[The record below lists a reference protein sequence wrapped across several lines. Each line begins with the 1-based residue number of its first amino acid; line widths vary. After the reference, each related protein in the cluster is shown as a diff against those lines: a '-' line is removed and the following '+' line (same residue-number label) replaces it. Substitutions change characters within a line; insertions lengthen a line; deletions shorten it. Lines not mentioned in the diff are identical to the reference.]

1 MRRRDQQI
9 LEPGRRTILVRKPH
23 DNVEASI
30 AFDDLRNDAASRKTF
45 QRFCEAF
52 SLTHLLEDERFVTNA
67 ARVNNRQLVTDTLT
81 PVMQQHP
88 TLWWIEKLEALKI
101 GCGPIN
107 KLSEVFADPHVQA
120 RNMVLEMAHATGE
133 MMKVIANPVKLS
145 ETPADYRLPPPVL
158 GQHTDA
164 ILGEQLG
171 MGAAELKA
179 LREKGVI

>member
-1 MRRRDQQI
+1 
-9 LEPGRRTILVRKPH
+9 
-23 DNVEASI
+23 
-30 AFDDLRNDAASRKTF
+30 
-45 QRFCEAF
+45 
-52 SLTHLLEDERFVTNA
+52 
-67 ARVNNRQLVTDTLT
+67 
-81 PVMQQHP
+81 
-88 TLWWIEKLEALKI
+88 
-101 GCGPIN
+101 
-107 KLSEVFADPHVQA
+107 
-120 RNMVLEMAHATGE
+120 MVLEMAHATGQ